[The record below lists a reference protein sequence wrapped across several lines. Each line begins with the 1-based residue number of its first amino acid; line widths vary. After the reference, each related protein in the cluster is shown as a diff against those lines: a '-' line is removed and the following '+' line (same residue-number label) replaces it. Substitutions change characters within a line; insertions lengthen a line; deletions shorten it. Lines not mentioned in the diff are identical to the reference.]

1 MRAAVRRKRAKRQ
14 SRRNQILHTPES
26 TSMSEYV
33 RRMRP
38 VAPLPD
44 RAPLCCSALRRR
56 GLSVYL
62 ATVGISRKPTV
73 KMNND
78 RWAGD
83 GAPACHCLQRL
94 CDAVGL
100 RDAVEHNANAAVPER
115 GHPILPVLR
124 QHAPSGS
131 KCMFRI
137 QANRTGARVCFS
149 ASVSFPACT
158 TAEGDA
164 RPTVILHTTR
174 TGSVCVRNRY
184 VKTGHNGICMRVTRA
199 WVLRLTAGSQSS
211 LSLVQAVDRAG
222 LGGQPERSQGYLKGP
237 SAAFP
242 TRTTLSASQTA

>member
-94 CDAVGL
+94 RDAVGL
-100 RDAVEHNANAAVPER
+100 RDAVERNANAAVPER
-115 GHPILPVLR
+115 GHRILPVLR
-124 QHAPSGS
+124 QHALILLPGGIQMHIQDFKPTEQGRGFVRYGWYQQSTVHTA
-131 KCMFRI
+131 RI
-137 QANRTGARVCFS
+137 
-149 ASVSFPACT
+149 
-158 TAEGDA
+158 
-164 RPTVILHTTR
+164 
-174 TGSVCVRNRY
+174 
-184 VKTGHNGICMRVTRA
+184 
-199 WVLRLTAGSQSS
+199 
-211 LSLVQAVDRAG
+211 
-222 LGGQPERSQGYLKGP
+222 
-237 SAAFP
+237 
-242 TRTTLSASQTA
+242 